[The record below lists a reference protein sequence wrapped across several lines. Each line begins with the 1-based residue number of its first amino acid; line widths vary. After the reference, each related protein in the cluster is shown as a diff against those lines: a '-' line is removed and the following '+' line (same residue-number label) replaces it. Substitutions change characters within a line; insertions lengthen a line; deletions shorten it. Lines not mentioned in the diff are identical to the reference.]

1 MDPISIAL
9 HFNGCHKRRIHSAL
23 HKVITLTQPPRA
35 VGQIAKLVAASAVP
49 RSCAAAGHKH
59 LLPLV

>member
-35 VGQIAKLVAASAVP
+35 VGQIAKLVAASAPFSGAHSSWVP
-49 RSCAAAGHKH
+49 DLSTRN
-59 LLPLV
+59 